1 MPGFGSGGPA
11 RGWIAK
17 EEEMDVPIRAM
28 TEVERS
34 SAKRN
39 CRSAFGTFLRA
50 PANAS
55 GWTAIMCM
63 ACSVPRTSPV
73 LSLRPTSAIGELE
86 NVALPPV
93 RPEEVLHGVGD
104 QQALHR
110 YHAQW
115 QIGRSGD
122 GRQPRPYQV
131 PARRHESSMAPKKV
145 AAPAGAALA
154 PCGLTANQ
162 ALWERLSER
171 ILEWTMLRVI

>member
-1 MPGFGSGGPA
+1 MEAEVA
-11 RGWIAK
+11 RGWIAI
-17 EEEMDVPIRAM
+17 EEETGRSDPSDDK
-28 TEVERS
+28 VERC

-39 CRSAFGTFLRA
+39 CHSAFGTFLRA

-55 GWTAIMCM
+55 GWIAIMCM
-63 ACSVPRTSPV
+63 ACSVPRTLSV
-73 LSLRPTSAIGELE
+73 LSLRPTTAIGELE

-104 QQALHR
+104 ERALHR

-122 GRQPRPYQV
+122 GRQPRPYQG
-131 PARRHESSMAPKKV
+131 PARIHESSRAPKKV

-162 ALWERLSER
+162 ALWARLSER
-171 ILEWTMLRVI
+171 ILEWTMLRAI